1 MPPAFNLSQD
11 QTLQFK
17 PVTVFRLFYQP
28 VAHSKSLTNDS
39 VEFLNP
45 SNLPQLLPCE
55 TRLLSLFSD
64 PKITARRH
72 RAPTLIG
79 C

>member
-1 MPPAFNLSQD
+1 
-11 QTLQFK
+11 QFK

-55 TRLLSLFSD
+55 TRLLSLFGSS
-64 PKITARRH
+64 KTTARRH